1 MCCFNI
7 LQMKNFFQGIIFS
20 EQFLCQLAVLLL
32 VEVGVAERL
41 DGGCEVNRLDVVL
54 HVEMEGRGIVPES
67 GFGENSVHPLPA
79 VVVYAAHEIGGD
91 TDLNT
96 VKLRCF
102 QYFIQRMGNQM
113 LASACGRA
121 AAGNLVCD
129 AAHGEGVEQFL

>member
-41 DGGCEVNRLDVVL
+41 DGGCEVNCLDVVL
-54 HVEMEGRGIVPES
+54 HVEIEGRGIVPES

-79 VVVYAAHEIGGD
+79 VVVHAAHEIGCD
-91 TDLNT
+91 ADLDA
-96 VKLRCF
+96 VQLRCF
-102 QYFIQRMGNQM
+102 QHFVQ
-113 LASACGRA
+113 
-121 AAGNLVCD
+121 
-129 AAHGEGVEQFL
+129 GV